1 MCCLCVRTGRQ
12 YNTPTSAQESLS
24 IIHDH
29 KLNRNLPSGRP
40 RGDTMSNWRVELTAN
55 SDNQKAIID
64 VMDTVG
70 PLNKWRCVTDD
81 AFIPDEGEFTNQG
94 RRVVPLIPNF
104 WQLDDFDIDEV
115 QVGSTGSGEV
125 FESGSSF
132 PNGPVSWRV
141 VKAL

>member
-1 MCCLCVRTGRQ
+1 
-12 YNTPTSAQESLS
+12 
-24 IIHDH
+24 
-29 KLNRNLPSGRP
+29 
-40 RGDTMSNWRVELTAN
+40 MSNWRVELTAN

-81 AFIPDEGEFTNQG
+81 AFIPDEGEFTNQA

-115 QVGSTGSGEV
+115 HVGSTGPGDV

>member
-1 MCCLCVRTGRQ
+1 MIQ
-12 YNTPTSAQESLS
+12 YVWE
-24 IIHDH
+24 HEGDV
-29 KLNRNLPSGRP
+29 
-40 RGDTMSNWRVELTAN
+40 DTMSNWRVELTAN

-70 PLNKWRCVTDD
+70 PLNRWRCVTDD
-81 AFIPDEGEFTNQG
+81 AFIPDEGEFTNQA

-115 QVGSTGSGEV
+115 QVGSAGPGEV